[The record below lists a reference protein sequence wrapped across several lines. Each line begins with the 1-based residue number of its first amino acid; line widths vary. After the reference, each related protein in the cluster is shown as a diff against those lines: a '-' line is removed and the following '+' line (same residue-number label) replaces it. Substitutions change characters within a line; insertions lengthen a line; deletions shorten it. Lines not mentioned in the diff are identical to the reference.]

1 MQEGH
6 PLAYLSMAWGPKSK
20 GLSTYEKE
28 YKGILIVVQHWRPY
42 PQHIE
47 FHIHIDHK
55 SVSQLNE
62 Q

>member
-6 PLAYLSMAWGPKSK
+6 PLAYLSMAGGPKSK

-42 PQHIE
+42 P
-47 FHIHIDHK
+47 
-55 SVSQLNE
+55 
-62 Q
+62 